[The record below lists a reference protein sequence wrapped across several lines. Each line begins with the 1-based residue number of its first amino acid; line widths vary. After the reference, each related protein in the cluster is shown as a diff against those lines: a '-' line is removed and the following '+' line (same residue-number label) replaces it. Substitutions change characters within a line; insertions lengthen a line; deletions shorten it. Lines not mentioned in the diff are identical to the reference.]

1 MKSAPPKTIMGPEVA
16 LIVKLAVLLVMTL
29 AGRAYCEVPDYGNS
43 RETAYPIDVNG
54 AFLDGEISPAADE
67 DWFSF
72 AAKEAGLYRIKLQ
85 NPSALAY
92 HRLIVY
98 TLDDLG
104 ELQEVTSCYAN
115 PGETQTR
122 DVFVSSAG
130 PCWLKVSYFAGALGT
145 YRVSVTEL
153 GAFPTDKYPDSCVN
167 PALLTVDAPP
177 LDDAIGDGG
186 LDEDWF
192 RFPTDPL
199 HKYQIVFTRATNCDA
214 VFDLYDAYCGDR
226 LLADNS
232 TNRTLVSWYGDDYDL
247 AVRSAGA
254 ATEGYFSIAVKDLGE
269 YGDDHRNTYDEATP
283 IDANGAWVVGV
294 IQYAADYGSD
304 EDLLSFTA
312 KEAGL
317 YRIKFHN
324 QSGDYKNLIVYA
336 LDELG
341 DAQVVTSYLTVQAG
355 QTQTKDVFIS
365 SAGPC
370 WLKAL
375 GYSSSVGLGTFRVSV
390 TELGAFPTDKYPD
403 SCVNPA
409 VLTVDAP
416 ALDDA
421 IGDFGLDEDWFRF
434 QTGTLHKYQVTFTR
448 ASNCDAVFDL
458 YDAYCQD
465 RLLADISTNGTF
477 VSWYGDKYDLAARSM
492 YAAIEGY
499 YTVALKD
506 LGEWGDDHGNTYD
519 DATPVDVNGAWLVGI
534 IQYEADYGSDEDWFT
549 FTAQEDGQ
557 YQVRF
562 HNQSGGSK
570 NLIVYVLDG
579 TNSLRPVA
587 YFSCVSVGQTQTRD
601 ISVSSGERY
610 RLKADGCSGGMGT
623 YRVSVLP
630 LQPWPPRCGDAQ
642 HPYPPGDANSDCIV
656 NFSDFAILA
665 DNWLVDNR
673 P

>member
-1 MKSAPPKTIMGPEVA
+1 MKGAPPNRIIPPEVA
-16 LIVKLAVLLVMTL
+16 FIVKLAVLLVMTL
-29 AGRAYCEVPDYGNS
+29 AVPAYCEDPDYGNS

-54 AFLDGEISPAADE
+54 TFLDGTLSSTTDT

-72 AAKEAGLYRIKLQ
+72 TTKEAGVYRVKLQ
-85 NPSALAY
+85 NLSGGYKGLEQHWLNELGDPEVLIFATLASG
-92 HRLIVY
+92 L
-98 TLDDLG
+98 TLT
-104 ELQEVTSCYAN
+104 E
-115 PGETQTR
+115 
-122 DVFVSSAG
+122 DVFISNAG
-130 PCWLKVSYFAGALGT
+130 PCWLRAYGYGGGTGT

-153 GAFPTDKYPDSCVN
+153 GAFPTDKYPDSCVS
-167 PALLTVDAPP
+167 PAVLTVDAPP

-199 HKYQIVFTRATNCDA
+199 HKYQVVFTRATNCDA

-226 LLADNS
+226 LLAGS
-232 TNRTLVSWYGDDYDL
+232 YANRTFVSWYGGDYDL

-254 ATEGYFSIAVKDLGE
+254 VTEGYFTIEVKDLGD
-269 YGDDHRNTYDEATP
+269 YDDDHGNSYDDATP
-283 IDANGAWVVGV
+283 IDVNADWVVGI
-294 IQYAADYGSD
+294 IQYAVDYGSD
-304 EDLLSFTA
+304 EDWLTFTA

-341 DAQVVTSYLTVQAG
+341 DLKEVTSYVTVQAG
-355 QTQTKDVFIS
+355 QTQTQDVFIS

-375 GYSSSVGLGTFRVSV
+375 GYAPGRGLGTFRVSV
-390 TELGAFPTDKYPD
+390 TELGDFPIDTYPAF
-403 SCVNPA
+403 CVNPA
-409 VLTVDAP
+409 ILTVDAP

-421 IGDFGLDEDWFRF
+421 IGDGGLDEDWFRF
-434 QTGTLHKYQVTFTR
+434 QTDTLHKYQITFTK

-458 YDAYCQD
+458 YDAYCGD
-465 RLLADISTNGTF
+465 RLLADRSTNSTF

-499 YTVALKD
+499 YTVAVKD

-519 DATPVDVNGAWLVGI
+519 DATPVDVNGAWVVGI
-534 IQYEADYGSDEDWFT
+534 IQYEADYGSDEDWFR

-562 HNQSGGSK
+562 HNQSGGPKS
-570 NLIVYVLDG
+570 LIVYVLDAMD
-579 TNSLRPVA
+579 SLRPVT
-587 YFSCVSVGQTQTRD
+587 YFSCVPVGQTQTRD
-601 ISVSSGERY
+601 IPVSDGERY

-623 YRVSVLP
+623 YRVSVSP
-630 LQPWPPRCGDAQ
+630 VSPWPRCGDAQ
-642 HPYPPGDANSDCIV
+642 HPYPPGDANRDCVV
-656 NFSDFAILA
+656 NFTDFAILA